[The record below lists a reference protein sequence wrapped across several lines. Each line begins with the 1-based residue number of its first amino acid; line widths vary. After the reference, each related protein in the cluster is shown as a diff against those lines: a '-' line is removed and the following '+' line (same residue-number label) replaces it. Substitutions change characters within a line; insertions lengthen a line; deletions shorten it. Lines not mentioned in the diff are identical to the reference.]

1 MITSSQGFDEEQ
13 EKFYLK
19 CDNPDCGGERMVTK
33 EGDELGI
40 EPIRQRLTDDGK
52 LIELAFSLYGVPKV
66 LLRNS
71 VPVAEAKETVDD
83 YELTP
88 EYVLEHIG
96 GGKVK
101 VSQRPWIVKDDEGIP
116 SYSLMA
122 QPVAVSM
129 IKQITEVL
137 DL

>member
-1 MITSSQGFDEEQ
+1 
-13 EKFYLK
+13 
-19 CDNPDCGGERMVTK
+19 MVTK
-33 EGDELGI
+33 EGDEMGI
-40 EPIRQRLTDDGK
+40 GPIKERLENDGK
-52 LIELAFSLYGVPKV
+52 LIEQAFSLYGVPKV

-71 VPVAEAKETVDD
+71 VPVAEASEAVDD

-88 EYVLEHIG
+88 EYILKHAGE
-96 GGKVK
+96 GKVE
-101 VSQRPWIVKDDEGIP
+101 VTQRPWTVKDDEGID

-129 IKQITEVL
+129 IKQIVEVL